1 MVASDWVLDLYARDF
16 FEELHVKWS
25 VGTKISGV
33 GAEAALKN
41 RSAQDLFG
49 ERLVGRKST
58 FASGRLLGRECRKLF
73 ARVFGGELQM
83 KRSFAEAFFSRG
95 VDEAALKNR
104 SA

>member
-1 MVASDWVLDLYARDF
+1 MLEELEWLLSIGCLICILGNF
-16 FEELHVKWS
+16 FGELHVKWS

-49 ERLVGRKST
+49 ERLVGRKSR

-73 ARVFGGELQM
+73 ARGWGG
-83 KRSFAEAFFSRG
+83 SSR
-95 VDEAALKNR
+95 
-104 SA
+104 